1 MAEDAVDIEAL
12 IAEIRQEA
20 RALRARAG
28 PGNVAPF
35 GDRAARLRA
44 LVQPLPAGVATS
56 AAAASDQALARMRA
70 SADLPSAPLDSHRA
84 LLGQTVR
91 LAKRALR
98 RVLSPFFD
106 QQARFNV
113 ATIDALANLARR
125 LDSLED
131 TLARRRSGGDD
142 PDLSFDYAA
151 FEAEFRGSRERLR
164 ETQGSYLDLFSDAA
178 SGPVLDLGCGPGVFL
193 ELLRERGV
201 PGFGVDRSTAAT
213 AQAALAGLDVRTG
226 DFFATLE
233 NCPEQSL
240 GGIVSFQVVEH
251 LSLPALQRLL
261 RLARRRLRPAGVLV
275 LESVNLAS
283 LITHARAWTLDPTH
297 AQPVHPL
304 TLRFLVEQA
313 GFHSVERRYS
323 GAVEVETRL
332 EPDPAGGAAA
342 RNVERLNQ
350 IVFGPQDY
358 AVVARA

>member
-1 MAEDAVDIEAL
+1 MADDAVDIEAL
-12 IAEIRQEA
+12 IAEIREEA

-44 LVQPLPAGVATS
+44 LAQPLASEVAPS
-56 AAAASDQALARMRA
+56 AAAASDRALERMRA

-84 LLGQTVR
+84 LLGHTVA
-91 LAKRALR
+91 LMKRILR

-113 ATIDALANLARR
+113 AGIDALANLARR
-125 LDSLED
+125 LDTLED
-131 TLARRRSGGDD
+131 ALARHRATGGD
-142 PDLSFDYAA
+142 PEPCFDYAA
-151 FEAEFRGSRERLR
+151 FEAIFRGSRESLR
-164 ETQGSYLDLFSDAA
+164 AAQASYLDLFPDAA

-193 ELLRERGV
+193 ELLRESGV
-201 PGFGVDRSTAAT
+201 PGFGVDRCNPAT
-213 AQAALAGLDVRTG
+213 TQAALAGLDVRTG
-226 DFFATLE
+226 DFFETLDH
-233 NCPEQSL
+233 CPAQSL
-240 GGIVSFQVVEH
+240 GGIVAFQVVEH

-261 RLARRRLRPAGVLV
+261 RLARQRLRPGGVLV

-283 LITHARAWTLDPTH
+283 LITHARGWTIDPTH

-313 GFHSVERRYS
+313 GFSTIELRYS
-323 GAVEVETRL
+323 GAVEAETRL

-342 RNVERLNQ
+342 RNVERLNR

-358 AVVARA
+358 AIVARA